1 MNAISTFRQNKFLVF
16 QFPKIQKLI
25 CLLCILFLSFHESR
39 ASVIYYPSS
48 LSITS
53 VSPSGSVCVGS
64 PVTINFSYT
73 NCAPAGQA
81 GATSSATY
89 TVNVYA
95 VGSAIPVGSGSYT
108 YSSSTPT
115 SGTGSVSFTPTT
127 GGTFTYYLKAE
138 GWAYTGSGCA
148 SAAVSS
154 AQTGSYTVNDLP
166 ITFTGRTSYCPGEN
180 LSLTAV
186 SPSATGFSWTTPA
199 SATSINGLTT
209 ATISKT
215 GIVLADAGTYTVTA
229 TGLGCT
235 VSQSA
240 NIIVS
245 SGTITGSGLASPSTI
260 LYGGSSQLSVAFTG
274 AVQPVSYTWRD
285 DNYNI
290 ISTSATPSVSPT
302 VATTYQ
308 VHVLDACSASTDA
321 TVNVSVNPA
330 GTACNGGAIIFKES
344 MGSYSGTTPTSIGSY
359 TGWTNGQ
366 GLIMSGTALVSSPTV
381 TSGTNPTIAI
391 IDAKGSGTAF
401 INTSVAT
408 PSLTFKLSGINT
420 SAYQNIVLS
429 TDIYKASGTQ
439 DASNLVVTISDGVTT
454 NTLPINSVDGSAAT
468 KLPTGNSTAATW
480 YTVTFG
486 GTYISGSSVS
496 IEFSGCSQI
505 AFDEV
510 ILKGNLKDPTGA
522 TASASSACQ
531 GQNVTLTASGFATGY
546 RWYNSSTASN
556 ASFLSP
562 NNPYTRAVAPGTNTY
577 YVAAT
582 DGTCESS
589 GKSSVSVTS
598 IALPAAPAAGNQTAC
613 QGGVIPNITATIV
626 GPVIDW
632 YAAATGGS
640 ILAGGSGTS
649 SFATGQTSQGTY
661 TYYAESRN
669 ATGCVSATRTPVTL
683 IIYAPSAI
691 AGGPDNVCKSASPFA
706 IALSGASLS
715 GGATTGAWSLTS
727 GSGTLS
733 STLQTANPSAV
744 TFTPAANFSGTITL
758 TLTTDS
764 PGGCTPGTAT
774 RTINVSATT
783 APATPGITVV
793 NGCNG
798 SDLTATGYTGT
809 LLWST
814 GETTPTIHVTAAAT
828 YTVSQTVGGC
838 PSAPASA
845 TSAPQIVPAPVVTV
859 VNNFNGS
866 SDLTA
871 SGYTGT
877 LLWSNAQTTASIHV
891 LAAGTYTVTQTVGG
905 CTSPPG
911 SGVAAPS
918 SSSGISGVIN
928 IYTKVTSVSVS
939 ACSVTVASTA
949 GLAVGDKVLIIQMKG
964 DPVTSTINDP
974 TYGSLTSIGQAG
986 NYEFAVISS
995 LPGGSVI
1002 VFQGLVNSYDVSGN
1016 NIVQLVRVPKYGQAT
1031 ISGTLTA
1038 QPWNG
1043 TTGGVLAFEASY
1055 IIMNA
1060 NITVDTMGFRGGKD
1074 AGQSASCFE
1083 NNYTYAAT
1091 GNAAERGEGIASTGA
1106 SYGWGKAPLAN
1117 AGGGGGSHNGGGGGG
1132 GNGGKGGKGGWM
1144 YDGCGNYTTDSTLSQ
1159 GFGGYSL
1166 SSYFGANKIF
1176 MGGGAGCG
1184 QANGSTWSVGAPGG
1198 GIIIIKADSISNGG
1212 AFKISANAR
1221 DNTYPPPGANG
1232 AGGGGGGGTVLLDIG
1247 KYKNT
1252 VTVEVKGGKGG
1263 DNSGSC
1269 YAPGAGGGG
1278 GLVWYKQS
1286 SRPAQ
1291 ITPNISGGIY
1301 GLSIPGGSCG
1311 ISWGAKAG
1319 SAGVERFNLAIPL
1332 STSCVPPLPIS
1343 LLYFTATLEN
1353 DQVLLQWASASE
1365 KNNDYFLVEKS
1376 ADALNWEA
1384 FSRIQGSGNSSS
1396 VTNYSLYDPKPVK
1409 GINYYRLKQV
1419 DRDGAT
1425 SYSAVEQ
1432 VILQAESGVITYY
1445 PNPLDNDALLFIEYA
1460 SIKNENIGISV
1471 KDILGRNVLYK
1482 KFSAVEGFNKF
1493 GIDLSGL
1500 AAGTYLLNVTSSET
1514 RRTFKIIVN

>member
-1 MNAISTFRQNKFLVF
+1 MNKNLNLQKVKNILQAASLMLVS
-16 QFPKIQKLI
+16 
-25 CLLCILFLSFHESR
+25 LLFSGNVF
-39 ASVIYYPSS
+39 ASIFWYP
-48 LSITS
+48 TS
-53 VSPSGSVCVGS
+53 VTLTAPGGSGCVGTS
-64 PVTINFSYT
+64 VNFNFSYT
-73 NCAPAGQA
+73 NCSGGGT
-81 GATSSATY
+81 GANSAVATTVTLFKSPVNLTSGGTF
-89 TVNVYA
+89 
-95 VGSAIPVGSGSYT
+95 VGSV
-108 YSSSTPT
+108 SSSTGGNAGPV
-115 SGTGSVSFTPTT
+115 SGSIPYTPSV
-127 GGTFTYYLKAE
+127 GGTDYYYVEITLAT
-138 GWAYTGSGCA
+138 YTGSGCG
-148 SAAVSS
+148 SAKVVNPS
-154 AQTGSYTVNDLP
+154 AISFTVNELP
-166 ITFTGRTSYCPGEN
+166 LTLTGNTGYCPGNN
-180 LSLTAV
+180 LNIAAN
-186 SPSATGFSWTTPA
+186 ATGATGYSWTKPA
-199 SATSINGLTT
+199 SATGINGLATS
-209 ATISKT
+209 TISKT
-215 GIVLADAGTYTVTA
+215 GLVAADAGDYIVTA
-229 TGLGCT
+229 SGLGCT
-235 VSQSA
+235 NSVTVTVAVS
-240 NIIVS
+240 N
-245 SGTITGSGLASPSTI
+245 GTISATTLASPSTI
-260 LYGGSSQLSVAFTG
+260 LNGGSSQLSAVLTG
-274 AVQPVSYTWRD
+274 AAQPVSYTWRD

-290 ISTSATPSVSPT
+290 ISTSATPSVSPA
-302 VATTYQ
+302 VNSTYYL
-308 VHVLDACSASTDA
+308 HVLDACGASTDA
-321 TVNVSVNPA
+321 PVMVSVNAA
-330 GTACNGGAIIFKES
+330 GTLCNGGAIIFKES
-344 MGSYSGTTPTSIGSY
+344 MGSTSSTALIPIDSY
-359 TGWTNGQ
+359 TGWTNGK
-366 GLIMSGTALVSSPTV
+366 GLSFSGTAVVSNPSV
-381 TSGTNPTIAI
+381 TTSTNPVIAQP
-391 IDAKGSGTAF
+391 DPYGSGTAF
-401 INTSVAT
+401 IHTNQGF
-408 PSLTFKLSGINT
+408 PNRYFNISGINT
-420 SAYQNIVLS
+420 SAYTNIVLYADMY
-429 TDIYKASGTQ
+429 TAGDGTG
-439 DASNLVVTISDGVTT
+439 LVVKISDGTTT
-454 NTLPINSVDGSAAT
+454 NTLTINSVNGVAAT
-468 KLPTGNSTAATW
+468 TITGPTGW
-480 YTVTFG
+480 YRVTYG
-486 GTYISGSSVS
+486 GTYLSAASVS
-496 IEFSGCSQI
+496 LDFNGDYY
-505 AFDEV
+505 AMDE
-510 ILKGNLKDPTGA
+510 ITLKGDLKNPTGA
-522 TASASSACQ
+522 TASASPVCE

-691 AGGPDNVCKSASPFA
+691 AGGPDNVCKSASPFP
-706 IALSGASLS
+706 IALSGASVS
-715 GGATTGAWSLTS
+715 GGATTGAWSITS

-783 APATPGITVV
+783 APAAPGITVV
-793 NGCNG
+793 NGCN
-798 SDLTATGYTGT
+798 SSVLTATGYTGT

-814 GETTPTIHVTAAAT
+814 GETTPSITVTVAGT
-828 YTVSQTVGGC
+828 YTVTQTVGGC

-928 IYTKVTSVSVS
+928 IYTKVTAVFPGT
-939 ACSVTVASTA
+939 CSLTVASTA
-949 GLAVGDKVLIIQMKG
+949 GLAIGDKVLIIQMKG
-964 DPVTSTINDP
+964 DPTTITTNDP

-995 LPGGSVI
+995 FSGATIIFNGILR
-1002 VFQGLVNSYDVSGN
+1002 SYNTSGN
-1016 NIVQLVRVPKYGQAT
+1016 NIVQLVRVPKYGQVT
-1031 ISGTLTA
+1031 IGSTLTA

-1060 NITVDTMGFRGGKD
+1060 NITTDTMGFRGGKD
-1074 AGQSASCFE
+1074 RGGAGLCVE
-1083 NNYTYAAT
+1083 NNYIYAAT
-1091 GNAAERGEGIASTGA
+1091 GNSAERGEGIASTSA

-1117 AGGGGGSHNGGGGGG
+1117 AGGGGGLHNGGGGGG
-1132 GNGGKGGKGGWM
+1132 ANAGSGGKGG
-1144 YDGCGNYTTDSTLSQ
+1144 YTYCGSPLTQAQ

-1184 QANGSTWSVGAPGG
+1184 EANNGSSTIGAPGG

-1212 AFKISANAR
+1212 AFKITANGR
-1221 DNTYPPPGANG
+1221 DNNYTPLTGGDGAG
-1232 AGGGGGGGTVLLDIG
+1232 AGGGGGTILLDIG

-1252 VTVEVKGGKGG
+1252 VTAEVKGGKGG
-1263 DNSGSC
+1263 DNAASEATNC
-1269 YAPGAGGGG
+1269 YAPGGGGGG
-1278 GLVWYKQS
+1278 GLIWYKQS

-1291 ITPNISGGIY
+1291 ITQNVTAGNPGVQTNPNNPSCMQSDISY
-1301 GLSIPGGSCG
+1301 G
-1311 ISWGAKAG
+1311 ATAG
-1319 SAGVERFNLAIPL
+1319 TAGLERFNLAIPL
-1332 STSCVPPLPIS
+1332 STSCVPPLPVS

-1365 KNNDYFLVEKS
+1365 KNNDYFNVEKS
-1376 ADALNWEA
+1376 ADVLNWEA
-1384 FSRIQGSGNSSS
+1384 ISRIQGSGNSSS

-1432 VILQAESGVITYY
+1432 VIIQAESGVITYY
-1445 PNPLDNDALLFIEYA
+1445 PNPLDNAALLFIEYA
-1460 SIKNENIGISV
+1460 SLKNENIGISV

-1482 KFSAVEGFNKF
+1482 SFSAVEGFNKF